1 MNKVKK
7 TIWLVTIGEST
18 PIDNVSVRLL
28 RAGQVAE
35 LLSTLNYNVVWFN
48 SRFDHI
54 KKKMRI
60 QKSSFLKI
68 NYQIIFLN
76 ALGYKKNV
84 SLKRLIDHYILG
96 LDFLKISKK
105 ITPPNFILCS
115 YPSISLCEFVI
126 AYAKK
131 NNIKVAVDYRDDW
144 PEAMENSLYFLPSFI
159 RKNLFLWFHFRKMK
173 ILNNSTTIVVNSSE
187 MGDYLSGRYK
197 IDRNKF
203 VEIPFTADKL
213 SIDNKIN
220 NKDYIFSILNRLEN
234 RPVFIFA
241 GTIGISFD
249 FQTLLDAVAELN
261 NTNSNSLFIIAGDG
275 ELLLKLKKQYSFCK
289 NLIFTGLLSN
299 SQLNIL
305 FDKSDFGLAPY
316 KNVDHFKHVM
326 TNKPIEYLSYGLAIF
341 TSLKESPIVN
351 IINKY
356 DCGFQYQNV
365 EELVKKIHQI
375 ESGWDKNNFKTKKNE
390 IKNIF
395 DNYYSHKKFQT
406 NILSLIDFN

>member
-1 MNKVKK
+1 MNKVKN

-54 KKKMRI
+54 KKEMRI
-60 QKSSFLKI
+60 QKSIFLKN

-84 SLKRLIDHYILG
+84 SLKRLIDHYLVG
-96 LDFLKISKK
+96 LNFLKISKK
-105 ITPPNFILCS
+105 LEPPNFILCS

-126 AYAKK
+126 TYAKK

-144 PEAMENSLYFLPSFI
+144 PEAMENSLGFLPLFIKKSLFFWFHI
-159 RKNLFLWFHFRKMK
+159 RKKE
-173 ILNNSTTIVVNSSE
+173 ILNNSTTVVVNSLE
-187 MGDYLSGRYK
+187 MGNYLSSRYK
-197 IDRNKF
+197 IDRSKF
-203 VEIPFTADKL
+203 IEIPFSVDKL
-213 SIDNKIN
+213 SIDSININ
-220 NKDYIFSILNRLEN
+220 NDYILSFLNRFEN
-234 RPVFIFA
+234 SPVYIFA

-261 NTNSNSLFIIAGDG
+261 SINSNSLFIIAGDG
-275 ELLLKLKKQYSFCK
+275 ELLLNLKKQYGFCN

-299 SQLNIL
+299 SQLNGL
-305 FDKSDFGLAPY
+305 LEKSDFGLAPY
-316 KNVDHFKHVM
+316 KNVEHFKRVM
-326 TNKPIEYLSYGLAIF
+326 TNKPIEYLSHGLPII

-351 IINKY
+351 LINRY
-356 DCGFQYQNV
+356 NCGFQYYNSKQ
-365 EELVKKIHQI
+365 LVNKIKQI
-375 ESGWDKNNFKTKKNE
+375 EDLWNKNDFKIKKNE
-390 IKNIF
+390 VKKVYENF
-395 DNYYSHKKFQT
+395 YSEKKFLE
-406 NILSLIDFN
+406 NILNLID